1 MMGQWSDLG
10 EDLLKTIE
18 EKLVLYVDKVR
29 YRTVCISW
37 RSILPNMPNHQAR
50 QLPWLFHALDNNKE
64 ASHGLFNPIEKKVYL
79 LDLPEDQGK
88 LFKGSSNG
96 WVATLNDIGISPAIY
111 LTNPLTR
118 SRIELPPRTTFP
130 DVESYDPERLNDEYA
145 LLLPDGS
152 GTLLHGATIVNRN
165 LMDKI
170 VFSSTPSRDDC
181 VVVSIYGSYGRLAY
195 WKRNNEK

>member
-10 EDLLKTIE
+10 EDLLKTFE

-29 YRTVCISW
+29 FRAVCISW
-37 RSILPNMPNHQAR
+37 RIILPKMPNHQAR

-64 ASHGLFNPIEKKVYL
+64 ASHGLFNPIEKKIYL

-96 WVATLNDIGISPAIY
+96 WVATLNDISISPAIY

-130 DVESYDPERLNDEYA
+130 DVESVEN
-145 LLLPDGS
+145 
-152 GTLLHGATIVNRN
+152 
-165 LMDKI
+165 
-170 VFSSTPSRDDC
+170 
-181 VVVSIYGSYGRLAY
+181 
-195 WKRNNEK
+195 